1 MTVNVGGTPTTFFLF
16 GRYTQFPSLDTPY
29 SRYGNTNYAASGQ
42 DVHAID
48 EIVRQ
53 RQAQLHDVTAEL
65 AAVGFIMKR
74 VRDVHQQLLDR
85 RDQIIASKEAHR
97 GLVSCIRRLPT
108 EILGEIFVR
117 CLPSETHVEPDTHTA
132 PLLLL
137 GVCRGWRKVALG
149 TPRLWC
155 SLSVRPSHRVL
166 QQGLFFYHHWLSRAR
181 GCPLSLAVDTR
192 RPPQNPVWRY
202 EVTEL
207 LQPYTSRSARLHIT
221 FDEATAPDLL
231 LKDIPMLEHLTLE
244 GDLRT
249 AQLISIVQPEP
260 KLRSLTLYS
269 VTFGADVL
277 SVFEPGWTHLTS
289 LRVTLG
295 RAPSHHATDGPIV
308 LTLLALCPHLEEFAF
323 SPVFISRNEATKTNA
338 PLTLTHTRLRSLD
351 IVVLYGVGC
360 LLDALTLP
368 DLRHF
373 QIRDLD
379 IVPSGWRQNE
389 LKGFLTRSR
398 CPLETLQI
406 HGAQASMKKEDRAE
420 FAALIPTLKRL
431 DVCLAVMM
439 HG

>member
-1 MTVNVGGTPTTFFLF
+1 MAMDAENA
-16 GRYTQFPSLDTPY
+16 QFPCLDTPY
-29 SRYGNTNYAASGQ
+29 SKYSNTNYAASGQ
-42 DVHAID
+42 DIHAID

-65 AAVGFIMKR
+65 ATVESIMKR
-74 VRDVHQQLLDR
+74 VRDVHQRLLDK
-85 RDQIIASKEAHR
+85 RDQIVASMEVHQ

-117 CLPSETHVEPDTHTA
+117 CLPPNTHIEPDIRTA
-132 PLLLL
+132 PLLLM
-137 GVCRGWRKVALG
+137 GVCRGWRKVVLG

-192 RPPQNPVWRY
+192 RPPQNLVWRY

-207 LQPYTSRSARLHIT
+207 LQPYMSRSARLHVT
-221 FDEATAPDLL
+221 FDEATAPDML

-249 AQLISIVQPEP
+249 AQKQKMTIVQPEP
-260 KLRSLTLYS
+260 RLRSLTLCA
-269 VTFGADVL
+269 VALGTDVL
-277 SVFEPGWTHLTS
+277 SAFDPGWTHLTQ

-295 RAPSHHATDGPIV
+295 RAPRRQDQGADGPIV
-308 LTLLALCPHLEEFAF
+308 LSLLALCPHLEEFVF
-323 SPVFISRNEATKTNA
+323 SPVFISRHDVDADA
-338 PLTLTHTRLRSLD
+338 PHARGGAGLTHARLHTLD
-351 IVVLYGVGC
+351 VVVLYGAGC

-368 DLRHF
+368 ALKDLK
-373 QIRDLD
+373 IRDLD
-379 IVPSGWRQNE
+379 IVPSAWRQNA
-389 LKGFLTRSR
+389 LKAFLTRSG
-398 CPLETLQI
+398 CPLETLRI
-406 HGAQASMKKEDRAE
+406 HGAHVSIRKEDRAE
-420 FAALIPTLKRL
+420 YTALVPTLKHL
-431 DVCLAVMM
+431 DVCLGVMM